1 MATNRIGGPGG
12 LPPKIAPADAGKAQE
27 VKGQTPAQRMS
38 APELPKVQKGF
49 AAQGSPL
56 SGVIQQGL
64 AKLAQGQGWENKEK
78 ALDVLVRAMG
88 ATAMAA
94 PPNLEAIAAKYRQQL
109 RSARLKRSKKLG
121 KGELE
126 EAKEDAESLLALA
139 VVALGEDG
147 EGEKRRGKQDQ
158 QLLLDL
164 DELHTAVVDVLHPET
179 SGKAPNPGARA
190 QLLSRAESL
199 AWANTIIA
207 RGRAAFEGAHVKAEA
222 RVEALAG
229 ILRILAKYAEE

>member
-12 LPPKIAPADAGKAQE
+12 QPPKIAPADAGKAQE
-27 VKGQTPAQRMS
+27 VKAQSPAQRMS

-49 AAQGSPL
+49 SAQGSPL
-56 SGVIQQGL
+56 SEVIQHGL

-88 ATAMAA
+88 GAA
-94 PPNLEAIAAKYRQQL
+94 LAQPPNLEAIAAKYRQQL
-109 RSARLKRSKKLG
+109 RSARLKKAKKLG
-121 KGELE
+121 KADLE

-139 VVALGEDG
+139 VVALGDDG
-147 EGEKRRGKQDQ
+147 EEKRRGKQDQ

-164 DELHTAVVDVLHPET
+164 DELHTAVVDVLHPES
-179 SGKAPNPGARA
+179 SGKAPSPGAQA
-190 QLLSRAESL
+190 ALLSRAESL
-199 AWANTIIA
+199 AWANTVIS
-207 RGRAAFEGAHVKAEA
+207 RGRSALEGAHIKAEA